1 MVTSI
6 PISDG
11 DNFFRRPVE
20 QRSFKLLLLVS
31 WSWWSAAHETAA
43 AWSHSGQRA
52 EHWPATGAA
61 TRGRTPLYCR
71 GSNHAGYL
79 PHLQQAE
86 IPFVHHSVSNFG
98 LGWTDKSYTFYFC
111 SLRQRQILKHRMW
124 HLHNVQVLMYPTTP
138 CPPLHDQVSVCGVY
152 PGRGAACEACAGQC
166 TAPAWPHQG
175 GWWPGGAGVVCP
187 ALPPRSSFRSLDSRW
202 LVR

>member
-1 MVTSI
+1 MERGTRDCS
-6 PISDG
+6 
-11 DNFFRRPVE
+11 R
-20 QRSFKLLLLVS
+20 LVS
-31 WSWWSAAHETAA
+31 FWAARPSTGPLQGPQQGGAHLHTAGVA
-43 AWSHSGQRA
+43 TMQDICHTCNKQRFHSSI
-52 EHWPATGAA
+52 
-61 TRGRTPLYCR
+61 TP
-71 GSNHAGYL
+71 
-79 PHLQQAE
+79 
-86 IPFVHHSVSNFG
+86 SVTLDLVGPTN
-98 LGWTDKSYTFYFC
+98 LTLLYFC